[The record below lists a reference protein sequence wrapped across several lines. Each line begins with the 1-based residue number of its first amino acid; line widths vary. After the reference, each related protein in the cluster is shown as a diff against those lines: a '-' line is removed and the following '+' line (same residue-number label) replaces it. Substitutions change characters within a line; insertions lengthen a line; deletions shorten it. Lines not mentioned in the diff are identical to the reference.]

1 MALKRYNFVLRMS
14 NREVI
19 KLMLAVALLFATH
32 GPAFLLAN
40 SVLAPGSWALLGVR
54 TFLTGSFS
62 ACIILAIRKPWLG
75 VPVAILG
82 LLAMISAEK
91 ITTVIT
97 GKDERVIDS
106 ISETIHV
113 SPSAFASIREQRL
126 AFYGVTA
133 FLVGCSWAMMA
144 VVLNSEGKKRGRLE
158 AELAIARDI
167 QRSLLPV
174 STFNNPWCSVT
185 GLAIP
190 TSEVGGDYFDVVKL
204 SDDLVAV
211 IIADVSGHGVGA
223 GIVSAMTKS
232 ALHSQLVHDPS
243 PSGVLSNLNRT
254 LFSLT
259 ASKTFVTCA
268 YILLNHRT
276 RTAAVATAGHP
287 PVLHRTS
294 KDLKILELRMPNLAL
309 GLKDDVPFKEKR
321 IRYQPG
327 DVFCLYTDGI
337 VEALNKQDEQFG
349 PERLRKALAA
359 GIEAPD
365 LCTHII
371 GAARTFC
378 GSKDFQDDATI
389 VTVSFNDRQ
398 MQPGNT
404 SARVSHGS

>member
-1 MALKRYNFVLRMS
+1 MPLKRYNFVLSMS
-14 NREVI
+14 NRELI
-19 KLMLAVALLFATH
+19 KLMLAVSLLFATH

-40 SVLAPGSWALLGVR
+40 SVLAPGSWELLGVR

-75 VPVAILG
+75 VPVAVLG
-82 LLAMISAEK
+82 LVAMISAEK

-106 ISETIHV
+106 ISETIQV
-113 SPSAFASIREQRL
+113 SPEEFASIRQQRL

-158 AELAIARDI
+158 AELAIAGDI
-167 QRSLLPV
+167 QRSLLPS
-174 STFNNPWCSVT
+174 STFNNSWCSVT
-185 GLAIP
+185 GLAVP

-223 GIVSAMTKS
+223 GIISAMTKS

-243 PSGVLSNLNRT
+243 PSSVLSNLNRT

-268 YILLNHRT
+268 YILLNHGT

-287 PVLHRTS
+287 PVLYRTRKDS
-294 KDLKILELRMPNLAL
+294 KTVELRMPNLAL
-309 GLKDDVPFKEKR
+309 GLKNGVPFTEKT
-321 IRYQPG
+321 IRYHPG
-327 DVFCLYTDGI
+327 DVFLLYTDGI
-337 VEALNKQDEQFG
+337 VEASNKQGEQFG
-349 PERLRKALAA
+349 PERLREVLA
-359 GIEAPD
+359 GDIEAID

-378 GSKDFQDDATI
+378 GSKDFEDDATI
-389 VTVSFNDRQ
+389 VSIYFNDRQ
-398 MQPGNT
+398 DQVANT
-404 SARVSHGS
+404 FAS